1 MVSAIAVKSR
11 PVGRGGLVDKIIIEA
26 RVNELATRTGNPH
39 VPFLPDEIIADAKAC
54 AAEGAAIVHYH
65 GRTADGAPEHG
76 AAFYLE
82 TNAGIRA
89 RSDILIHPTLG
100 YVANDADAMGRFA
113 AVEEMMKSA
122 ETAPDFAP
130 MDCGSVNVDWWNPQ
144 TCAYDTT
151 ELIYKNS
158 TGTLM
163 HFAERI
169 AHHGLK
175 PYLVSWNV
183 SFTRQI
189 EQFLKMGVLK
199 DPAYV
204 CFCLTDE
211 IIFAGHPGTEAGLDA
226 HTPFLPTDFRCV
238 WTVVNYKGDL
248 FALADKIIREGGH
261 ISIGLGDYAYTDGDR
276 HMTNAEVVAKV
287 AAMARAHGREPA
299 TVAETRN
306 ILEMP
311 SVRIAA

>member
-1 MVSAIAVKSR
+1 MPAHR
-11 PVGRGGLVDKIIIEA
+11 MREDGLDKIIIEA
-26 RVNELATRTGNPH
+26 RVNELATRNGNPH
-39 VPFLPDEIIADAKAC
+39 VPFLPGEIIADARAC
-54 AAEGAAIVHYH
+54 HDAGAAIVHYH
-65 GRTADGAPEHG
+65 GRSGDGAPDHSAE
-76 AAFYLE
+76 FYLE

-130 MDCGSVNVDWWNPQ
+130 MDCGSVNVDWWNPE
-144 TCAYDTT
+144 TGRYDTT
-151 ELIYKNS
+151 DLIYKNS

-189 EQFLKMGVLK
+189 EQFLKLGVLTA
-199 DPAYV
+199 PAYI

-211 IIFAGHPGTEAGLDA
+211 IIFAGHPGTVAGLDA
-226 HTPFLPTDFRCV
+226 HTPFLPADYRCV

-248 FALADKIIREGGH
+248 FQLTEKIIREGGH
-261 ISIGLGDYAYTDGDR
+261 ISIGLGDYAYRDGAR
-276 HMTNAEVVAKV
+276 NLTNAKVIERVVAQ
-287 AAMARAHGREPA
+287 ARALGREPA
-299 TVAETRN
+299 SVSDTKQ
-306 ILEMP
+306 ILQMP
-311 SVRIAA
+311 EVRIAA

>member
-1 MVSAIAVKSR
+1 M
-11 PVGRGGLVDKIIIEA
+11 DKIVIEA
-26 RVNELATRTGNPH
+26 RVNELATRRGNPH
-39 VPFLPDEIIADAKAC
+39 VPFLPKEIVADAKAC
-54 AAEGAAIVHYH
+54 ADEGAAILHYH
-65 GRTADGAPEHG
+65 GRTADGAPEHAPG
-76 AAFYLE
+76 FYLE

-89 RSDILIHPTLG
+89 GSDILIHPTLG
-100 YVANDADAMGRFA
+100 YVAHDADAMERFA

-130 MDCGSVNVDWWNPQ
+130 MDTGSVNVDWWSPEEGR
-144 TCAYDTT
+144 YETT
-151 ELIYKNS
+151 DLIYKNS

-189 EQFLKMGVLK
+189 EQFLKMGVLT

-204 CFCLTDE
+204 CFCMTDE
-211 IIFAGHPGTEAGLDA
+211 IIFAGHPGTVAGLDA
-226 HTPFLPTDFRCV
+226 HTAFLPEGFRIV

-248 FALADKIIREGGH
+248 FQLTEKILREGGH
-261 ISIGLGDYAYTDGDR
+261 ISIGLGDYAYRDGAR
-276 HMTNAEVVAKV
+276 SLTNAEVIAKV
-287 AAMARAHGREPA
+287 VAQARAMGREPA
-299 TVAETRN
+299 TPAETRE

-311 SVRIAA
+311 QVRIAA